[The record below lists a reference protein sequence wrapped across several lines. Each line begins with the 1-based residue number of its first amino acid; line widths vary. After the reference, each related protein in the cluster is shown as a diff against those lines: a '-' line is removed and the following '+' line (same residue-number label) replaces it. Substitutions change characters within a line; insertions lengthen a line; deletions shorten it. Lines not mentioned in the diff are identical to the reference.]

1 MQRPIAKF
9 VMGLHQSW
17 RAIAGFTTAIVKPTI
32 GIIIYEIAKNY
43 YVIAIAFFTAFAY
56 RAFRQGALRFGAIAY
71 WFLTHA
77 NLVVDMTAW
86 FFSVHAVFATRAS
99 RFYDTASRV

>member
-1 MQRPIAKF
+1 MQTNHAFSFYERAKSNQSHCIIDILKSEHRWPSRAMQRPIAKF

-71 WFLTHA
+71 W
-77 NLVVDMTAW
+77 
-86 FFSVHAVFATRAS
+86 
-99 RFYDTASRV
+99 